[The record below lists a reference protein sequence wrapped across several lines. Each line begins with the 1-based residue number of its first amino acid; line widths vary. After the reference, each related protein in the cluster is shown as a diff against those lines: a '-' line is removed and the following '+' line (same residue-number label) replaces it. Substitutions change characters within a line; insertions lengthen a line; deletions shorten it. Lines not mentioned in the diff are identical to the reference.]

1 MTGTLVTRE
10 LFLVIT
16 TSSTVMSSL
25 HSTLTT
31 CASAASKRRDFP
43 LLSLASTHPN
53 SDSKQDFSLSLP
65 DFSTKQDFSH
75 PFPVSGDSKQDFLLL
90 SLAVGV
96 PLSLSSTPF
105 SLQMPCSR
113 FGSCVLSL
121 NAGVHCAC
129 IAGATLCRWDNI
141 VGPRVIYVW
150 TTSLEQRSWLAEKNL
165 LGYIARSTLVGE
177 VDRDPLRDEVKFFAS
192 ADCDVALATIVF
204 SCRGDEMAD
213 ATVYSMSVIVPYAE
227 LMTFLRLKSICLE
240 WLSRIV
246 LQLRV
251 LLSQVGDTF
260 YYFF

>member
-65 DFSTKQDFSH
+65 DFST
-75 PFPVSGDSKQDFLLL
+75 KQDFLLL